1 MKNVLI
7 IALLLVSVLFS
18 LSGFAQ
24 DYMKWGIPENAT
36 LRLGKGQIYDLK
48 HSPNGDLIAVASSI
62 GVWLYDAHS
71 GKEIRLLQKHSDRVE
86 VDTGNLITT
95 LSKHNNWVKA
105 LTFSSDG
112 KILASGSQDG
122 TVLVWDLNKIMKSQ

>member
-1 MKNVLI
+1 
-7 IALLLVSVLFS
+7 
-18 LSGFAQ
+18 
-24 DYMKWGIPENAT
+24 
-36 LRLGKGQIYDLK
+36 
-48 HSPNGDLIAVASSI
+48 
-62 GVWLYDAHS
+62 VWLYDAHS